1 MEKIYIVTAGDSF
14 TDSHMPYIT
23 TDMQHTFGGIMDKFN
38 NPKELCR
45 PDYAFKYPYYLVYEL
60 WKKGVEFEYFNIGKG
75 SAGNHV
81 IVHKYK
87 QKVNEL
93 LQKGVNPKNIYGT
106 IQLSGLVRS
115 THPVYEIEFD
125 LPNVDGAE
133 WDYINNMNP
142 TVSNYKDVLEAHI
155 LNLENIIQWNKDNN
169 ITHFNMFFGWAI
181 FYEDELVKYELKER
195 FELID
200 KNYFSYFDYK
210 ERIDVMKYNCAGV
223 KQVLKT
229 IFGFKEEYLIQSG
242 KYGGMTEFVADK
254 TDDSQKYYIS
264 HYDSHLNTYGNY
276 KWYIEYFRK
285 LYVKWAVLSEN
296 NLIEENEK
304 LNKILNIIFKVNTDC
319 FIDSYQYTQNDSDNN
334 ELKLKIKEQKYNKFF
349 KNLL

>member
-14 TDSHMPYIT
+14 TDSHMPHIT
-23 TDMQHTFGGIMDKFN
+23 TDKQYTFGGIMDKFN
-38 NPKELCR
+38 NPKELCS
-45 PDYAFKYPYYLVYEL
+45 PDYAFKYPYYLTYEL

-81 IVHKYK
+81 IVHRYK

-155 LNLENIIQWNKDNN
+155 NNIEHIINWNKQ
-169 ITHFNMFFGWAI
+169 IGIEQFKVYFGWAI
-181 FYEDELVKYELKER
+181 FFEEELIQYGLKEK

-200 KNYFSYFDYK
+200 TNHFTYFEYK
-210 ERIDVMKYNCAGV
+210 ERKDPIKHTCAGV
-223 KQVLKT
+223 KQIINTL
-229 IFGFKEEYLIQSG
+229 FGFKEEYIIQSG
-242 KYGGMTEFVADK
+242 KYGGMTEFVADN
-254 TDDSQKYYIS
+254 TIDEQPYYIS
-264 HYDSHLNTYGNY
+264 YYDAHLNTFGNY
-276 KWYIEYFRK
+276 KWYKDFFRT
-285 LYVKWAVLSEN
+285 LYVKWGVLDEHN
-296 NLIEENEK
+296 FIEETPELK
-304 LNKILNIIFKVNTDC
+304 KMLYKIFKVNNQW
-319 FIDSYQYTQNDSDNN
+319 FNQSYDYNQQDSDNRD
-334 ELKLKIKEQKYNKFF
+334 LKNKIKEQNYNKFF

>member
-200 KNYFSYFDYK
+200 KNYFTYFDYK

-319 FIDSYQYTQNDSDNN
+319 FIDSYQYTQKDNDNN

>member
-14 TDSHMPYIT
+14 TDSHMPHIT

-200 KNYFSYFDYK
+200 KNYFTYFDYK

-285 LYVKWAVLSEN
+285 LYVKWGVLTEN
-296 NLIEENEK
+296 NLIEKNEK

-319 FIDSYQYTQNDSDNN
+319 FIDSYQYTQKDNDNN

>member
-1 MEKIYIVTAGDSF
+1 MEKIYIITAGDSF

-23 TDMQHTFGGIMDKFN
+23 TDEQHTFGGILDKFN

-60 WKKGVEFEYFNIGKG
+60 WKKGVELEYFNIGKG

-155 LNLENIIQWNKDNN
+155 LNLENIIQWNKNNN

-181 FYEDELVKYELKER
+181 FYEDELVKYELKKR

-200 KNYFSYFDYK
+200 KNYFTYFDYK
-210 ERIDVMKYNCAGV
+210 ERIDVMEYNCAGV
-223 KQVLKT
+223 KQVLKK

-285 LYVKWAVLSEN
+285 LYVKWGILTEN
-296 NLIEENEK
+296 NLIEKNEK

-319 FIDSYQYTQNDSDNN
+319 FIDSYQYTQKDSDNN

>member
-14 TDSHMPYIT
+14 TDSHMPHIT

-285 LYVKWAVLSEN
+285 LYVKWGVLTEN
-296 NLIEENEK
+296 NLIEKNEK

-319 FIDSYQYTQNDSDNN
+319 FIDSYQYTQKDNDNN

>member
-1 MEKIYIVTAGDSF
+1 MDKIYIITGGDSF

-23 TDMQHTFGGIMDKFN
+23 TDGQHTFGGIMDKFN

-60 WKKGVEFEYFNIGKG
+60 WKNGVEFEYFNIGKG

-81 IVHKYK
+81 IVHRYK

-200 KNYFSYFDYK
+200 KNYFTYFDYK

-285 LYVKWAVLSEN
+285 LYVKWRVLTEN

>member
-45 PDYAFKYPYYLVYEL
+45 PDYAFKYPYYLEYEL

-200 KNYFSYFDYK
+200 KNYFTYFDYK

-285 LYVKWAVLSEN
+285 LYVKWGV
-296 NLIEENEK
+296 
-304 LNKILNIIFKVNTDC
+304 
-319 FIDSYQYTQNDSDNN
+319 
-334 ELKLKIKEQKYNKFF
+334 
-349 KNLL
+349 

>member
-81 IVHKYK
+81 IVHRYK

-200 KNYFSYFDYK
+200 KNYFTYFDYK

-276 KWYIEYFRK
+276 KWYNEYFRK
-285 LYVKWAVLSEN
+285 LYVKWGVLTEN
-296 NLIEENEK
+296 NLIKENEK

-319 FIDSYQYTQNDSDNN
+319 FIDSYQYTQKDSDNN

>member
-23 TDMQHTFGGIMDKFN
+23 TDGQHTFGGIMDKFN

-60 WKKGVEFEYFNIGKG
+60 WKNGVEFEYFNIGKG

-81 IVHKYK
+81 IVHRYK

-200 KNYFSYFDYK
+200 KNYFTYFDYK

-285 LYVKWAVLSEN
+285 LYVKWGVLTEN